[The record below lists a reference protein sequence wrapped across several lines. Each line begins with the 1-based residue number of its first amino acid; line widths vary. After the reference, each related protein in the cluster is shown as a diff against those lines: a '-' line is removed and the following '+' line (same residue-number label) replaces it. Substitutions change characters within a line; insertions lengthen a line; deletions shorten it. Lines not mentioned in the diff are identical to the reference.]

1 MPAPNAAPHPTPAPA
16 PPGPGR
22 SLGQART
29 DLGLSREDVARQ
41 LHLKP
46 QHIVALEDDDYQSLP
61 GATYVRGYLRSYAQL
76 LGLSPEP
83 ILEAHAR
90 MIGGQQPAVLPS
102 LSPPPQATSS
112 HRHIRLTTYL
122 VAAIV
127 FGLALVWWQ
136 GGKPPPTPEIG
147 RLDTRAPAPTGELM
161 GPPGPLPDAAPAA
174 PLTSADHAY
183 MNTPA
188 PLRGADPIVQP
199 AAPANPPSPAPV
211 GAAPVRAQLSLY
223 VEQESWIE
231 VRDGQQNRLLYES
244 FPAGRTMMLEGIAP
258 LYVFLG
264 NADGVRV
271 EFNGKPFDLAPH
283 KRGQVARFALGAGA
297 PAGAPR

>member
-1 MPAPNAAPHPTPAPA
+1 MDMPEPSAAPHQSLAPP
-16 PPGPGR
+16 PPGPGKT
-22 SLGQART
+22 LGQARA
-29 DLGLSREDVARQ
+29 DLGLSCEDIAQQ

-46 QHIVALEDDDYQSLP
+46 RHIVALEDDDYQSLP

-90 MIGGQQPAVLPS
+90 MVGGQQPSTLPN

-112 HRHIRLTTYL
+112 HRHIRLTTYF

-127 FGLALVWWQ
+127 FGLSLAWWQ
-136 GGKPPPTPEIG
+136 GRKSPPTPETAHNSEG
-147 RLDTRAPAPTGELM
+147 APAQVGDLM
-161 GPPGPLPDAAPAA
+161 GPSVPPPNTVPAA
-174 PLTSADHAY
+174 PLTNADQAY

-188 PLRGADPIVQP
+188 PLRGSAPVAQP
-199 AAPANPPSPAPV
+199 VVPPSTPAPV
-211 GAAPVRAQLSLY
+211 GTPPARVQLSLY
-223 VEQESWIE
+223 AEQESWIE
-231 VRDGQQNRLLYES
+231 VRDGQQNKLLYES

-264 NADGVRV
+264 NADGMRV

-283 KRGQVARFALGAGA
+283 KRGQVARFALGTGSS
-297 PAGAPR
+297 PASPR

>member
-1 MPAPNAAPHPTPAPA
+1 MDMPAPSAAPPQTLAPP
-16 PPGPGR
+16 PPGPGK
-22 SLGQART
+22 SLGQARA

-46 QHIVALEDDDYQSLP
+46 QHIVALEGDDYQSLP

-76 LGLSPEP
+76 LGLSAEP

-90 MIGGQQPAVLPS
+90 MVGGQQPAVLPD

-136 GGKPPPTPEIG
+136 GGKSPTSPEIAHVDKG
-147 RLDTRAPAPTGELM
+147 APTQAGDLM
-161 GPPGPLPDAAPAA
+161 GPPALTPEAVPAA
-174 PLTSADHAY
+174 PLTNADHAY
-183 MNTPA
+183 LNTPA
-188 PLRGADPIVQP
+188 PMRGADPVAQP
-199 AAPANPPSPAPV
+199 AQAPA
-211 GAAPVRAQLSLY
+211 RAQLALY

-283 KRGQVARFALGAGA
+283 KHGQVARFALGVGP
-297 PAGAPR
+297 PADAPR